1 MDVGSIPTT
10 STMIEFFLDLLFPKK
25 CLGCG
30 KIGSYVCT
38 ACQVGLWEPEPR
50 PKPANLD
57 GLTCLWAYDGL
68 MQKIIKKAK
77 YSGQYNLL
85 QFTIL
90 KSQIPNKS
98 QFPNIQAIIPV
109 PLHRDRLMERGFNQ
123 AEVIANEIS
132 KIYKIP
138 VVNLLTRTKDTGHQT
153 LRNRHERLQALN
165 GAFQISNFKFQIP
178 VAVLLVDDVL
188 TTGATL
194 SECARVLKRD
204 GVKKVYGL
212 VLAR

>member
-1 MDVGSIPTT
+1 MVD
-10 STMIEFFLDLLFPKK
+10 FLLDLFFPKK

-30 KIGSYVCT
+30 KYGSYVCKD
-38 ACQVGLWEPEPR
+38 CQVGLWEPEPGPR
-50 PKPANLD
+50 PANLD
-57 GLTCLWAYDGL
+57 GLICLWAYDGL

-85 QFTIL
+85 QFSI
-90 KSQIPNKS
+90 SNF
-98 QFPNIQAIIPV
+98 QFPINFQCSNFQAIVPV
-109 PLHRDRLMERGFNQ
+109 PLYHDRQLERGFNQ
-123 AEVIANEIS
+123 AEIIAKEIS
-132 KIYKIP
+132 QIYKIP

-153 LRNRHERLQALN
+153 LRNREERLNAVR
-165 GAFQISNFKFQIP
+165 GAFQISSCKFQIP
-178 VAVLLVDDVL
+178 QAVLLVDDVL

-194 SECARVLKRD
+194 SECAKVLKKA

>member
-1 MDVGSIPTT
+1 
-10 STMIEFFLDLLFPKK
+10 MIDFLLDLFFPQK

-30 KIGSYVCT
+30 KLGSYVCS
-38 ACQVGLWEPEPR
+38 ACQVGIWESEPG

-57 GLTCLWAYDGL
+57 GLICLWAYDGL

-77 YSGQYNLL
+77 YNGQYNLL
-85 QFTIL
+85 QFTI
-90 KSQIPNKS
+90 SNFQFTNNF
-98 QFPNIQAIIPV
+98 QFPNVQTIVPV
-109 PLHRDRLMERGFNQ
+109 PLHKNRLLERGFNQ
-123 AEVIANEIS
+123 AEIIAKEIG

-138 VVNLLTRTKDTGHQT
+138 VINLLTRTKDTGHQT
-153 LRNRHERLQALN
+153 LRNRSERLKALEN
-165 GAFQISNFKFQIP
+165 SMKIINCKLKIP
-178 VAVLLVDDVL
+178 QAVLLVDDVM

-194 SECARVLKRD
+194 SECAKTLKQA